1 MITGKLLIEEENGQ
15 DFRIFYFNPNSVNG
29 IYVIDSELMGV
40 IIQGQDYILQFDNNI
55 FEEIIAILKLKTLGI
70 N

>member
-1 MITGKLLIEEENGQ
+1 MITAKLLIEEENGQ
-15 DFRIFYFNPNSVNG
+15 EFRIFYFAPSSVNG

-40 IIQGQDYILQFDNNI
+40 IIQGQDYILQFDNKI
-55 FEEIIAILKLKTLGI
+55 FEEVKAMLKLKTLGI

>member
-1 MITGKLLIEEENGQ
+1 MITSKLLIEEEDGQ
-15 DFRIFYFNPNSVNG
+15 DFRTFYFTPTSVNG

-40 IIQGQDYILQFDNNI
+40 IIQGQDYILQFDNKI
-55 FEEIIAILKLKTLGI
+55 FEEIKAVLKIKTLGF

>member
-1 MITGKLLIEEENGQ
+1 MITARLLIEEEDGQ
-15 DFRIFYFNPNSVNG
+15 TFRIFYFAPSSVNG

-40 IIQGQDYILQFDNNI
+40 IIQGQDYILQFDNKI
-55 FEEIIAILKLKTLGI
+55 FEEVKAVLNLKTLGI

>member
-1 MITGKLLIEEENGQ
+1 MITAKILIEEENGQ
-15 DFRIFYFNPNSVNG
+15 EFRIFYFAPSSANG

-40 IIQGQDYILQFDNNI
+40 IIQGQDYILQFDNKI
-55 FEEIIAILKLKTLGI
+55 FEEVKAILKLKTLGI